1 MEEKNKYNQC
11 LLLNGYE
18 FLDFENTKNTTLKE
32 WLKDENFLLFI
43 KSIPK
48 DYIFIIKKYG
58 IANGIFLT
66 HKKTFEFAQK
76 ILEKV
81 KDINFDFSYSE
92 FEFNQNIFYA
102 LNFENKEISF
112 TELVFSFKINSLD
125 RESFDISNIYNKK
138 HFIIQKDNSLIT
150 FKYRKIQ
157 SKGFNLVFL
166 LENNILRN
174 YYLNHLEKINPYIAK
189 DFKNILNKENLYKLL
204 RIDFNVLISCH
215 NVQEVIEKS
224 LNTKINFNL
233 NKFDICLA
241 LSFAIS
247 LNFIPKNEQN
257 KLYKFALENSK
268 LIYDYVDFINNN
280 FTNEYFFE
288 IKYKR
293 KKYRIISIPLFLLYH
308 KLKPK
313 KENHQN
319 EILEIYTLIKDY
331 IRLSH
336 ETNNLINLNINSI
349 NRITNEHDVLTMEL
363 EKKQIPKNKKLKIK
377 EDFINLKLP
386 KEFKLIETH
395 KELYLHGME
404 QKNCVYTRRREIE
417 DGLSAIYSLNYEGGV
432 YTLEIFKRKNKF
444 AIKEIKA
451 KYNEFANKE
460 VINFVEKSLKA
471 V

>member
-1 MEEKNKYNQC
+1 
-11 LLLNGYE
+11 
-18 FLDFENTKNTTLKE
+18 
-32 WLKDENFLLFI
+32 LKDENFLLFI

-150 FKYRKIQ
+150 FKYKKIQ

-166 LENNILRN
+166 LENNILKN
-174 YYLNHLEKINPYIAK
+174 YYFNYLEKINPYIAK
-189 DFKNILNKENLYKLL
+189 DFKNIKENHSFEIYKLL
-204 RIDFNVLISCH
+204 RIDFNVLINCH
-215 NVQEVIEKS
+215 SVQEVIEKS

-233 NKFDICLA
+233 NKFDIHLA

-247 LNFIPKNEQN
+247 LNFIAKNEQN
-257 KLYKFALENSK
+257 KLYKFVLENNK
-268 LIYDYVDFINNN
+268 LIYDYIDFINNN
-280 FTNEYFFE
+280 FANEHFIE

-293 KKYRIISIPLFLLYH
+293 KKYKIINIASFLLYH
-308 KLKPK
+308 KLKPQ
-313 KENHQN
+313 KESYQN
-319 EILEIYTLIKDY
+319 EFLEIYILINDY
-331 IRLSH
+331 IKLSY

-349 NRITNEHDVLTMEL
+349 NRITNEHNVLTIEL

-386 KEFKLIETH
+386 EEFKLIETH